1 MSPDPSVRTGF
12 ARIARAAIEQGV
24 AEARTPGAQWG
35 FKPNFAF
42 VRWALPDG
50 WYASIG
56 LRRHLDW
63 VTGELGL
70 AREPADLDT
79 LPLLAQARFDTDEVL
94 AHGGRVRLGLL
105 LGGDDQWWPA
115 GEGDG
120 ELEETLGRLAL
131 QLRVRAG
138 RLLHAHVGPGA

>member
-1 MSPDPSVRTGF
+1 VSHDPPARARF
-12 ARIARAAIEQGV
+12 ARVARAAIEQGV

-35 FKPNFAF
+35 FKPNFAW

-50 WYASIG
+50 WHASIG

-70 AREPADLDT
+70 SRAPADLDA
-79 LPLLAQARFDTDEVL
+79 LPLLAQARFDTEDVQ
-94 AHGGRVRLGLL
+94 ARGGRVRLGLL

-115 GEGDG
+115 GQTERD
-120 ELEETLGRLAL
+120 LEETLGRLAL
-131 QLRVRAG
+131 QLRVKAE
-138 RLLHAHVGPGA
+138 RLLHVHVGPGA